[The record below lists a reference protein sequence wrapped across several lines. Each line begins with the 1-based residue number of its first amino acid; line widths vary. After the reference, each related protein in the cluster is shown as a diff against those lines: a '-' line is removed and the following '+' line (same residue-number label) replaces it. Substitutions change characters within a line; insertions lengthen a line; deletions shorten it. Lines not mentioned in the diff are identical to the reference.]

1 MLFFYICFFYLLN
14 IDSVFIPNFWLITV
28 FFLTIYEDS
37 RLALITIFILGIF
50 MDIFE
55 IGIFGL
61 NSFLFLII
69 YFLLKRLLTKIY
81 FDKSDYLN
89 FNILFIIF
97 IFSIFYYIT
106 KFLIFKLF
114 NLNIH
119 LELKIIYKFISILIF
134 SPIFFKIL
142 LIQKK

>member
-1 MLFFYICFFYLLN
+1 
-14 IDSVFIPNFWLITV
+14 
-28 FFLTIYEDS
+28 
-37 RLALITIFILGIF
+37 
-50 MDIFE
+50 MDVFE

-69 YFLLKRLLTKIY
+69 YFLIKRLLPKIY
-81 FDKSDYLN
+81 FEQSAEIN
-89 FNILFIIF
+89 PNIIFIIF
-97 IFSIFYYIT
+97 IFSVFYYMS
-106 KFLIFKLF
+106 KFFIFKLF

>member
-28 FFLTIYEDS
+28 FFLTIYKNS
-37 RLALITIFILGIF
+37 RLSLITIFLLGIF
-50 MDIFE
+50 MDVFE

-69 YFLLKRLLTKIY
+69 YFLIKRLLPKIY
-81 FDKSDYLN
+81 FEQSAEIN
-89 FNILFIIF
+89 PNIIFIIF
-97 IFSIFYYIT
+97 IFSVFYYMS
-106 KFLIFKLF
+106 KFFIFKLF